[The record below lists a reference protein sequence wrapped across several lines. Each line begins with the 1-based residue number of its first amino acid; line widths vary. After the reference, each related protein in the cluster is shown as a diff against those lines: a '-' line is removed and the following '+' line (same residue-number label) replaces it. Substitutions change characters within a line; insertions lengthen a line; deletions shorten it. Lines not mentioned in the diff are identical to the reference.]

1 MKRRL
6 TEPIPQREPH
16 PGDATV
22 AVVALGAN
30 LGDRAA
36 TLEAAVRDL
45 ARLPLVDEVVA
56 SEPIESVALKPDGP
70 DASAPPY
77 LNAVALVTT
86 RLAPTVLLGYLQQ
99 IERNH
104 GRVRPSTRPSAGSGT
119 GTGTGAGGRARAG
132 IADAG
137 GMDSEAVATGSGEGL
152 IWADRTLDLDLIAYG
167 DVRSDAPDL
176 TLPHPRAAER
186 DFVLAPWL
194 AVDPDAVL
202 PGRGRVDRLLAAL
215 REGQ

>member
-1 MKRRL
+1 MNRRL
-6 TEPIPQREPH
+6 TEPIPQREPR
-16 PGDATV
+16 PVDATV

-86 RLAPTVLLGYLQQ
+86 RLAPTVLLGYLQR
-99 IERNH
+99 IERDH
-104 GRVRPSTRPSAGSGT
+104 GRVRPSEGSG
-119 GTGTGAGGRARAG
+119 GRPRG
-132 IADAG
+132 P
-137 GMDSEAVATGSGEGL
+137 MDSEEITTGSGAGDWGL
-152 IWADRTLDLDLIAYG
+152 VWADRTLDLDLIAYG

-215 REGQ
+215 REDR